1 MSNNSITK
9 DALAG
14 ALKEILKEK
23 PLEKITIKD
32 ITKYCN
38 VSRNTFYYH
47 FADKYELVN
56 WIFYT
61 ETLKEVNTFSD
72 PDRWLDSFVNLCKYL
87 YENREFYLSAFQ
99 YVGQNSLQDYLLEFY
114 YELFK
119 INDSTLYSDM
129 GLRLAEEELALMA
142 RMQAHSYVV
151 IIMDWVKK
159 GMNDDYMSHFEQL
172 YSIKK
177 KEAYYYS
184 MLTTMP

>member
-119 INDSTLYSDM
+119 INDSTLYIPIWD
-129 GLRLAEEELALMA
+129 
-142 RMQAHSYVV
+142 
-151 IIMDWVKK
+151 
-159 GMNDDYMSHFEQL
+159 
-172 YSIKK
+172 
-177 KEAYYYS
+177 
-184 MLTTMP
+184 

>member
-1 MSNNSITK
+1 MRETRCEMSNNSITK

-119 INDSTLYSDM
+119 INDSTLYIPIWD
-129 GLRLAEEELALMA
+129 
-142 RMQAHSYVV
+142 
-151 IIMDWVKK
+151 
-159 GMNDDYMSHFEQL
+159 
-172 YSIKK
+172 
-177 KEAYYYS
+177 
-184 MLTTMP
+184 